1 MVRIRSPRSLAR
13 MILMWIE
20 AHCIRN
26 ANRSTIRPR
35 ERSRRLT
42 TRTRTLRRT
51 PAATAWPMAC
61 SDCGLTSTGVV
72 SPKIPRSPLR
82 AGFLISLV
90 TSREV
95 PQRAARGVAQSQGI
109 GGHQRPPFSGEAG
122 RPIPWRLGIPLGA
135 LVSARDTR
143 FHRLPP
149 RSLQS
154 RPQVFAIRL
163 LHGMPGNADGR

>member
-26 ANRSTIRPR
+26 ANRSTIRAR

-72 SPKIPRSPLR
+72 SPKIPQSPPR
-82 AGFLISLV
+82 AGFPHSDV
-90 TSREV
+90 
-95 PQRAARGVAQSQGI
+95 
-109 GGHQRPPFSGEAG
+109 
-122 RPIPWRLGIPLGA
+122 GIPISTPFQRRSRQTDTVA
-135 LVSARDTR
+135 PWNTPRRARERTGHTVPSPAAPFLAEPPAGVRHTPPARHAGLSRRPLNSISYPERTR
-143 FHRLPP
+143 CPA
-149 RSLQS
+149 
-154 RPQVFAIRL
+154 RPVR
-163 LHGMPGNADGR
+163 G